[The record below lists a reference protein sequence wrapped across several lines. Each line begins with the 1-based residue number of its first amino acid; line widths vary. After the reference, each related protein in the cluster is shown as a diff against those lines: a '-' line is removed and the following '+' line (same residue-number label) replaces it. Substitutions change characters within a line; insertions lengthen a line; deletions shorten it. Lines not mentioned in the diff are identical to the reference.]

1 MIMIIAIIFLY
12 YVIFDEQSKI
22 TFRKSSKKI
31 HPNSSRKFRKLQ
43 IPTFCQHWKF
53 FRAPLQKTG
62 KAAGGGGW
70 GGRSVYGTGRKSSSN
85 PVNSKSINQSK
96 ICLQMFDWVLNTYT
110 SEFDNKDS
118 RTTSFM
124 LFLCFYCWLWI
135 IFVHWFSCIFDMSH
149 KFIFHC
155 FGQVNNIWE
164 RF

>member
-1 MIMIIAIIFLY
+1 MNSRKLLSENPLRKSTPTPPEKFENCKSPLFANIEIFLGPHC
-12 YVIFDEQSKI
+12 
-22 TFRKSSKKI
+22 RKWE
-31 HPNSSRKFRKLQ
+31 RR
-43 IPTFCQHWKF
+43 
-53 FRAPLQKTG
+53 RE
-62 KAAGGGGW
+62 GGGGW
-70 GGRSVYGTGRKSSSN
+70 GWRSVYGTGRKFSSN